1 MCGIVGFIAGR
12 SVGKGNL
19 SWSSQHSLLQQYMQQ
34 MLYLDAF
41 RGPHATGMMRVE
53 RKAPKD
59 SPTVYKRALH
69 AYDYLFQPQA
79 EKMLMGLDDAVCVV
93 GHNRY
98 ATQGGTA
105 PNKNAHPFQVDHIT
119 LVHNG
124 HVTNGYHLL
133 KWQTMHEVD
142 SANVAIAIAQQGWE
156 NVVPRIEG
164 AYTLV
169 WHDAKEGTLN
179 MVRNNDRPMFW
190 APLGDEKTPWSGIIF
205 ASEMEMLA
213 FIARRVGIPV
223 NDKFYY
229 PPAHT
234 LFKWSLEDPGKYTV
248 HKFEAVKEDASSR
261 PFPVG
266 VVGGTT
272 TTGRGGSGEY
282 RGSKAERRAARKLE
296 TEAKLRYK
304 QTLQFTCEG
313 FSAYKN
319 QQGEY
324 GCLYGSAKTTGMA
337 NPIPLG
343 VEISGVKR
351 STWEAYDQFRGG
363 KGPIPI
369 QAINVR
375 TGATKRRVV
384 VGSFLFDLEDWFSK
398 RGDKS
403 GGTTKEGTVV
413 RTCRGPNGH
422 LIPETFFNELV
433 RQGCSHCGGNLD
445 IDDAQSIVW
454 GGEYGKSPICAPCTR
469 QFMAESDKQQK
480 GKMN

>member
-1 MCGIVGFIAGR
+1 MGPRVASPSRRLWAVAVVGLA
-12 SVGKGNL
+12 L
-19 SWSSQHSLLQQYMQQ
+19 
-34 MLYLDAF
+34 
-41 RGPHATGMMRVE
+41 
-53 RKAPKD
+53 
-59 SPTVYKRALH
+59 ALH
-69 AYDYLFQPQA
+69 AW
-79 EKMLMGLDDAVCVV
+79 V
-93 GHNRY
+93 GHQF
-98 ATQGGTA
+98 ALTMAAWHDQGPAMA
-105 PNKNAHPFQVDHIT
+105 PV
-119 LVHNG
+119 
-124 HVTNGYHLL
+124 
-133 KWQTMHEVD
+133 EV
-142 SANVAIAIAQQGWE
+142 
-156 NVVPRIEG
+156 VVEG
-164 AYTLV
+164 ALV
-169 WHDAKEGTLN
+169 IEADVATAVIQLT
-179 MVRNNDRPMFW
+179 
-190 APLGDEKTPWSGIIF
+190 A
-205 ASEMEMLA
+205 
-213 FIARRVGIPV
+213 
-223 NDKFYY
+223 
-229 PPAHT
+229 
-234 LFKWSLEDPGKYTV
+234 SLEDPGKYTV

-266 VVGGTT
+266 VVGGTTT